1 MGTIAGAIIDGRML
15 QSLNTH
21 RPLLPAQMRVDI
33 SCAAAGPWGLVGTI
47 EDAMAAQA
55 RSTIDGFLAFCVSWC
70 ADRGAGAP
78 PKVCASE
85 GAVRPR
91 AVHLHCSIDR
101 SDCGR
106 RILDGQLPSLIVL
119 ELSQHQTCTG

>member
-91 AVHLHCSIDR
+91 AVHLHCSTDR